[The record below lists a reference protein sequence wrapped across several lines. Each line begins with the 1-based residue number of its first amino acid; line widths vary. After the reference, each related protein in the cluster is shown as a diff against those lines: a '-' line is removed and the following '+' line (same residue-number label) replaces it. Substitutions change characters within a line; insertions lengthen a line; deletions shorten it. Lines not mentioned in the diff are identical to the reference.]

1 MKLLIAGQDTGDRE
15 CLAAYLRLGAHF
27 VIVGQT
33 ASLTDTLEAV
43 AREKP
48 DVLLLD
54 GDLADTDALDAVG
67 KIARLASAPPIVLLQ
82 VRVERNTE
90 DRALRA
96 GAAAC
101 VEKSE
106 GVDRLIV
113 TIRAAAS

>member
-1 MKLLIAGQDTGDRE
+1 MKLLIAGQDAGDRE
-15 CLAAYLRLGAHF
+15 CLAAYLGLGAHF
-27 VIVGQT
+27 VVVGQT

-54 GDLADTDALDAVG
+54 GDLADTNALDAVG